1 MYRGCIHRE
10 RYEKGNPVA
19 RRVSTQSYGPLVRGG
34 SQAAEQ
40 WRVME
45 DNNRLNQDGEV
56 VLALEALGTLEVLED
71 MVDALDAK
79 VDSLDRRIGKAEARL
94 EEIVAEQH

>member
-1 MYRGCIHRE
+1 
-10 RYEKGNPVA
+10 V
-19 RRVSTQSYGPLVRGG
+19 RRVGTQSYGPLVQGD

-45 DNNRLNQDGEV
+45 DNNRLNQDGDV
-56 VLALEALGTLEVLED
+56 VLALEALGALED

-79 VDSLDRRIGKAEARL
+79 VDSLDWRIGKAEARL
-94 EEIVAEQH
+94 EEIVAEQR

>member
-1 MYRGCIHRE
+1 
-10 RYEKGNPVA
+10 V
-19 RRVSTQSYGPLVRGG
+19 RRVGTQSYGPLVQGD

-45 DNNRLNQDGEV
+45 DNNRLNQDGDV
-56 VLALEALGTLEVLED
+56 VLALEALGALED
-71 MVDALDAK
+71 MVDTLDAK
-79 VDSLDRRIGKAEARL
+79 VDSLDWRIGKAEARL